1 MYYWM
6 LDIWLQLKKA
16 YFSPSKYK
24 KGMYAE
30 FEDVYYAIRYVNSK
44 EKIYKNWI
52 GKKQFGLWS
61 HKIIFIYVYFNIVV
75 TLRTD
80 KI

>member
-1 MYYWM
+1 
-6 LDIWLQLKKA
+6 
-16 YFSPSKYK
+16 
-24 KGMYAE
+24 MYAE